1 MKSSFVINMK
11 NNAVRTANKIKFQTV
26 KHSPEILIFVGI
38 TGIIT
43 STVMACVAT
52 SKLEETVSEGKEKIE
67 KIHDAVEQVGYSED
81 FTEKDE
87 RNALTKEY
95 IKMGVSIAEL
105 YAPAIILG
113 GLSIASIL
121 TSHHIMRKRNAEL
134 AAAYA
139 SVYQGFRE
147 YRKRVADRF
156 GEEVEKEIRYG
167 VKEEEVP
174 VTDENGNET
183 GETETVKTYDANSIS
198 DYARFFDQSCKG
210 YTKDPEFNLMF
221 LKQQQA
227 YANQKLKT
235 KGFVLLN
242 DVYKM
247 LGIQPTKDGHV
258 VGWIYNKNN
267 TIGDNYIDFG
277 IYNEDNPATRR
288 FVNGLESV
296 VLLDFNVDGYIYD
309 RLPEDADL

>member
-1 MKSSFVINMK
+1 MK
-11 NNAVRTANKIKFQTV
+11 NNMFKNMKTNVVKTANNVKFKAA

-38 TGIIT
+38 AGIIG

-52 SKLEETVSEGKEKIE
+52 SKLDGTLEEGREKID
-67 KIHDAVEQVGYSED
+67 KIHDAVDQVGYSED

-87 RNALTKEY
+87 RTAITKAY
-95 IKMGVSIAEL
+95 VSTGLKVAEL
-105 YAPAIILG
+105 YAPAVILG
-113 GLSIASIL
+113 ALSITSIL
-121 TSHHIMRKRNAEL
+121 TSHHIMKKRNAEL

-139 SVYQGFRE
+139 SVYQGFKE

-174 VTDENGNET
+174 VTDEEGNET
-183 GETETVKTYDANSIS
+183 GETETVKTFDPNHAS
-198 DYARFFDQSCKG
+198 DYSRFFDQTCRG
-210 YTKDPEFNLMF
+210 YSKDPEYNLTF

-227 YANQKLKT
+227 YANRKLQT
-235 KGFVLLN
+235 KGFLLLN

-258 VGWIYNKNN
+258 VGWIYDKNN
-267 TIGDNYIDFG
+267 KIGDNYVDFG
-277 IYNEDNPATRR
+277 IYNMENPANRR

-296 VLLDFNVDGYIYD
+296 ILLDFNVDGYIYD
-309 RLPEDADL
+309 RLPEDADF